1 MKEGKEGEAGKEQT
15 FFMQREKLKLNTLLN
30 VDADGADE
38 RANLAKEILEKAAGE
53 KNLIRV

>member
-1 MKEGKEGEAGKEQT
+1 MKEGQNGEAAKQQT
-15 FFMQREKLKLNTLLN
+15 FFMQREKLKLTSLN

-53 KNLIRV
+53 E